1 MAKVQTGRQV
11 TEEEEKQIALSII
24 RDAIIYARLRG
35 VHDAEMLLAVLNTEG
50 PTSPELELLQAKVE
64 GAVH

>member
-1 MAKVQTGRQV
+1 MTDEQ
-11 TEEEEKQIALSII
+11 EKQIALAILQ
-24 RDAIIYARLRG
+24 DAITYARVRG
-35 VHDAEMLLAVLNTEG
+35 VHNAEMLLAVLNTEG